1 MSCCSYPELYSYS
14 PRAIAEEAPRT
25 AVEAFTDTNTTGS
38 LLFLV
43 PNPMALCQ
51 NHCALRNGS
60 FVSLQASL
68 LKGIHL
74 IQKAGHAGFETIF
87 RVWPLL
93 I

>member
-1 MSCCSYPELYSYS
+1 MLVLSLG
-14 PRAIAEEAPRT
+14 RLTVVAA
-25 AVEAFTDTNTTGS
+25 TGS
-38 LLFLV
+38 LLFRV

-60 FVSLQASL
+60 FASLQASL

-74 IQKAGHAGFETIF
+74 IQIAGHAGFETIF

-93 I
+93 T

>member
-1 MSCCSYPELYSYS
+1 MPYSTLYWVLAVSC
-14 PRAIAEEAPRT
+14 AEP
-25 AVEAFTDTNTTGS
+25 NGP
-38 LLFLV
+38 V
-43 PNPMALCQ
+43 PD
-51 NHCALRNGS
+51 HCALRNGS

-74 IQKAGHAGFETIF
+74 IQIAGHAGLETIF

>member
-1 MSCCSYPELYSYS
+1 MTSISTMTSVANLTS
-14 PRAIAEEAPRT
+14 I
-25 AVEAFTDTNTTGS
+25 TGS
-38 LLFLV
+38 LLFRV

-74 IQKAGHAGFETIF
+74 IQIAGHAGFETIF
-87 RVWPLL
+87 RVRSPL

>member
-1 MSCCSYPELYSYS
+1 MFRVEGLGFIVSLKSIEYGCGYILIRS
-14 PRAIAEEAPRT
+14 PY
-25 AVEAFTDTNTTGS
+25 TGS
-38 LLFLV
+38 LLFRV

-60 FVSLQASL
+60 FVSLKASL

-74 IQKAGHAGFETIF
+74 IQTAGHAGFETIF
-87 RVWPLL
+87 GVWPLL

>member
-1 MSCCSYPELYSYS
+1 MTWVLHGGD
-14 PRAIAEEAPRT
+14 
-25 AVEAFTDTNTTGS
+25 FGMGGGGTGS
-38 LLFLV
+38 LLFRV

-60 FVSLQASL
+60 FASLQASL
-68 LKGIHL
+68 SKGIHL
-74 IQKAGHAGFETIF
+74 IQIAGHAGFETIF

>member
-1 MSCCSYPELYSYS
+1 MTLGCLGLFKG
-14 PRAIAEEAPRT
+14 RLFFIQ
-25 AVEAFTDTNTTGS
+25 AVVTDSSSEQRQS
-38 LLFLV
+38 LLFRV

-74 IQKAGHAGFETIF
+74 I
-87 RVWPLL
+87 
-93 I
+93 